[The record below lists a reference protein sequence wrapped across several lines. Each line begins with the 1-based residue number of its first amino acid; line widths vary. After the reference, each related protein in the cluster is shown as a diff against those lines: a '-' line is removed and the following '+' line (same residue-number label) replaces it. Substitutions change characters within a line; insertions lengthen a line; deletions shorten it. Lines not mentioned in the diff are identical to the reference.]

1 LLFDLQGIGVDLRDL
16 WRDGNVVTPRFVLM
30 LVGQLPDTSAFAA
43 SQRGGRQFQPWHTA
57 NTLLALNANLLAA
70 ANHQRS
76 GKKRGF
82 KPPVELPSRPKPARV
97 VRIADIIARRRS
109 SVS

>member
-1 LLFDLQGIGVDLRDL
+1 LLFDLQSIGVDLRDL
-16 WRDGNVVTPRFVLM
+16 WRDGTTVTPRFVLM

-43 SQRGGRQFQPWHTA
+43 SQRGGRQFRPWNNT

-82 KPPVELPSRPKPARV
+82 KPPVELPGRKRPARV
-97 VRIADIIARRRS
+97 VRIADILARRKKTTN
-109 SVS
+109 